1 MNIIPM
7 KNIKGENML
16 PKEKIYREK
25 ALKVIENLKKRN
37 MDGIYYESSQQAVG
51 EIIKMIPQGSL
62 VGLGGSET
70 IIESGLVE
78 ELRKLDIHLLD
89 RYKKGIAKEE
99 VNKMRREALLSDIFI
114 TSSNAVTV
122 DGRLVNIDGT
132 GNRVAAMIYGPSKV
146 IFLVGMNKIVRTLED
161 ALSRIKNHT
170 APLNAVRVGV
180 ETPCYHLGYCND
192 PHCHP
197 PNRICS
203 QVVIIE
209 ANPTPGRIMVVL
221 VGKELGF

>member
-1 MNIIPM
+1 MI
-7 KNIKGENML
+7 
-16 PKEKIYREK
+16 PKEKIYRAK

-37 MDGIYYESSQQAVG
+37 MDGIYCENSGQAVA
-51 EIIKMIPQGSL
+51 EIIKMIPHGSL

-78 ELRKLDIHLLD
+78 GLRKLDIRLLD
-89 RYKKGIAKEE
+89 RYKGGISKEE
-99 VNKMRREALLSDIFI
+99 INKMRRESLLSDIFI

-122 DGRLVNIDGT
+122 DGKLVNIDGT

-146 IFLVGMNKIVRTLED
+146 IFLVGMNKVVRTFED
-161 ALSRIKNHT
+161 AISRIKNHS

-180 ETPCYHLGYCND
+180 ETPCFHLGYCNEPNCFP
-192 PHCHP
+192 PH
-197 PNRICS
+197 RICN

-221 VGKELGF
+221 VGEELGF

>member
-1 MNIIPM
+1 
-7 KNIKGENML
+7 
-16 PKEKIYREK
+16 
-25 ALKVIENLKKRN
+25 
-37 MDGIYYESSQQAVG
+37 
-51 EIIKMIPQGSL
+51 MIPQGSL